1 MESDS
6 LVNRTVS
13 PVEFVPAS
21 IVSSDGFI
29 PIRRRA
35 KRKRARIFESSD
47 IGNVDNCLVNDNNGN
62 IASSENGEAVDIVT
76 DDVTVIVKQVI
87 AVLQITA
94 LPVIV
99 TILLVVKLVTAVL

>member
-47 IGNVDNCLVNDNNGN
+47 IGNVDNCLFNDDNGE
-62 IASSENGEAVDIVT
+62 IASSENGETVDSII
-76 DDVTVIVKQVI
+76 DDVNSDSNNIVSGQ
-87 AVLQITA
+87 ASNCS
-94 LPVIV
+94 
-99 TILLVVKLVTAVL
+99 VVNHY